1 MPLLPGKPLL
11 LRAAA
16 AACAVALAAALAGCP
31 KGPKV
36 ITKRLPG
43 GPKESRISVRVN
55 VASNANSGN
64 PVALDLVLVTDK
76 ELLKEL
82 QKMPAS
88 EWFERRNQIIL
99 DHPKE
104 GELVVSRW
112 EWVPGQVISLDE
124 VRVAPEV
131 KAALIFANYF
141 NPGEH
146 RAVID
151 PRRDVQIRLGENKL
165 EVSQVKK

>member
-1 MPLLPGKPLL
+1 LPLLRGKPLP

-16 AACAVALAAALAGCP
+16 AACVVALAAALAGCP

-36 ITKRLPG
+36 LTKRLPG

-55 VASNANSGN
+55 VADNANSGN
-64 PVALDLVLVTDK
+64 PVAVDLVLVADK

-82 QKMPAS
+82 QKLPAS
-88 EWFERRNQIIL
+88 EWFEKRNQFIL

-104 GELVVSRW
+104 GELVVTRW
-112 EWVPGQVISLDE
+112 EWVPGQVIKVDQM
-124 VRVAPEV
+124 RVAPEV

-151 PRRDVQIRLGENKL
+151 PRRDVQIRLGERKL

>member
-1 MPLLPGKPLL
+1 LPLFRGQPLLS
-11 LRAAA
+11 RIAA
-16 AACAVALAAALAGCP
+16 AACVAALAAALAGCP

-55 VASNANSGN
+55 VAANANSGH

-82 QKMPAS
+82 QKLPAS
-88 EWFERRNQIIL
+88 EWFEKRDQIVL

-112 EWVPGQVISLDE
+112 EWVPGQVVRLDE

-131 KAALIFANYF
+131 KAALVFANYH

-151 PRRDVQIRLGENKL
+151 PRRDVLIRLGENKL